1 MRLPVIVSFLV
12 VASVNPIMAQNAYV
26 SLGRRAFFD
35 RDFKL
40 AATQLEK
47 AYLVDSTNTNAL
59 FMLGYSYYQSQN
71 YAKSIAT
78 FNRELVVA
86 PNETQAYYYRARAKT
101 YLGKDFGLT
110 PAEREKHLLGAIWD
124 YTHAITLSPKDEKI
138 NSFYQ
143 NRGIAYR
150 EYGIFK
156 AQANLP
162 TYNKARA
169 IQALKASIEELEK
182 ILASEPHRNDIVTQL
197 DLSKEKLAGVVGH
210 H

>member
-1 MRLPVIVSFLV
+1 MRLPVIISILA
-12 VASVNPIMAQNAYV
+12 VASINPIMAQNAYI
-26 SLGRRAFFD
+26 SLGKKALFD
-35 RDFKL
+35 GNYKQ
-40 AATQLEK
+40 AVMQLEK

-78 FNRELVVA
+78 FNRQLA
-86 PNETQAYYYRARAKT
+86 ISPNEAQAYYYRARAKT
-101 YLGKDFGLT
+101 FLGKDFGLT
-110 PAEREKHLLGAIWD
+110 PAEREKYLLGAIWD
-124 YTHAITLSPKDEKI
+124 YTHAITSSPKDEKI

-150 EYGIFK
+150 EYGVFK

-162 TYNKARA
+162 TYDKVRA
-169 IQALKASIEELEK
+169 IKSLKASIEELEK

-197 DLSKEKLAGVVGH
+197 DLSKEKLAGLVGH

>member
-1 MRLPVIVSFLV
+1 MRLPVIISFLIV
-12 VASVNPIMAQNAYV
+12 SAAEPILAQNSYIK
-26 SLGRRAFFD
+26 LGQQAMFD
-35 RDFKL
+35 GNFKL
-40 AATQLEK
+40 AVKQLEK
-47 AYLVDSTNTNAL
+47 GAQLDTTNANAL

-78 FNRELVVA
+78 FNRQLAIA
-86 PNETQAYYYRARAKT
+86 PNEAQAYYFRASAKV
-101 YLGKDFGLT
+101 YMGKDFGLT

-124 YTHAITLSPKDEKI
+124 YTHAITASPNDGKI
-138 NSFYQ
+138 TSFYQ

-150 EYGIFK
+150 EYGVFK
-156 AQANLP
+156 GQANLP

-169 IQALKASIEELEK
+169 IQALKASIEDMEK
-182 ILASEPHRNDIVTQL
+182 ILASEPHRNDIATQL